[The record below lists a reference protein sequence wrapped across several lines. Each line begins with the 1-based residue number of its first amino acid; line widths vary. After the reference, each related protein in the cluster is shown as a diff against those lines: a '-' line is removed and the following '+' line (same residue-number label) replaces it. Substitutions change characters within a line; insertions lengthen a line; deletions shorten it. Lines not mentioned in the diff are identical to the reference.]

1 MLRVSCYNREIKCQV
16 DKNYITEV
24 ETDDKIQDKMFKI
37 LFVIINTI
45 FILMNSLSHFYW
57 SKWYNENL
65 HGIKC
70 LFTTLERTNLG
81 KLNGSKIQSK
91 TETISFRVLQSYCFN

>member
-16 DKNYITEV
+16 DKNCITEV

-45 FILMNSLSHFYW
+45 FILMNSLSHFY
-57 SKWYNENL
+57 
-65 HGIKC
+65 
-70 LFTTLERTNLG
+70 
-81 KLNGSKIQSK
+81 
-91 TETISFRVLQSYCFN
+91 